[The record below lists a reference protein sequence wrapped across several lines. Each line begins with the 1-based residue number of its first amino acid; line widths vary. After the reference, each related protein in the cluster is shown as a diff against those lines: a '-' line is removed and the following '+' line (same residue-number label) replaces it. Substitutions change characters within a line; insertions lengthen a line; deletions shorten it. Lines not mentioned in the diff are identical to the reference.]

1 MQTLKMTLPKPKV
14 QLNIKRLN
22 GIIIRHQINVVN
34 VLFYEQIFSLFLLQS
49 LSYFLNAPCVMRRLV
64 CFLNS

>member
-22 GIIIRHQINVVN
+22 GIIIRHQINVDN
-34 VLFYEQIFSLFLLQS
+34 LF
-49 LSYFLNAPCVMRRLV
+49 
-64 CFLNS
+64 